1 MFLNYILCSV
11 RSKDQI
17 PFHAAALARGM
28 LQPGGNIVPMFVY
41 ATEINGGKGAK
52 VSQVSGFE
60 LGVELLSRLSHALE
74 SVC

>member
-1 MFLNYILCSV
+1 
-11 RSKDQI
+11 
-17 PFHAAALARGM
+17 
-28 LQPGGNIVPMFVY
+28 MFVY

-60 LGVELLSRLSHALE
+60 LEVELLSRLSHALE